1 MDFNY
6 HVECSEK
13 SKKTES
19 KINSICNLS
28 RIQETKCNEY
38 RKSSYAL
45 ISKSVPIMLC
55 LQKGKHLLM
64 KFKLGSS
71 QISE

>member
-1 MDFNY
+1 MLNA
-6 HVECSEK
+6 VK
-13 SKKTES
+13 NLKTES

-28 RIQETKCNEY
+28 GIQETKCNDN

-45 ISKSVPIMLC
+45 IPKSVPIMLC
-55 LQKGKHLLM
+55 LRKGKHLLM